1 MIPPARWLHR
11 LCVLAVCLVWPLIW
25 VGGLVT
31 TYDAGMAVPDWPAT
45 YGYNLFLYPYKT
57 WLLGP
62 FDLFIEHGHRLL
74 GAVVGFVTIGIVMA
88 AFVGEPRRWVRWLCV
103 GLLVMV
109 IAQGGLGGMR
119 VVLGDRTLAMV
130 HGCFGPAFFAVC
142 VIAAVVTSRFWWWP
156 PGGTRTAAGKAG
168 ARSGGLDNDGSSN
181 AESSQTAP
189 SQNDP
194 SPNDPSPTDPSP
206 TDPSSADPSLCA
218 AGNSIADWPKIGSGI
233 VGIGF
238 ALILISYLQL
248 VLGAQL
254 RHVQPTTR
262 PGIFAMIIMMHVMTA
277 FILWGMTALS
287 WWVLRRRGQGNRCG
301 DLTLSRPA
309 ASLVG
314 LVALQIGLGIGT
326 WVVNYGWPS
335 ILQWVP
341 GSAEFLLRAK
351 GFADSIIVTAHVA
364 TGSLIL
370 AVAAMLA
377 IRLCRVRSWQGQTGA
392 SLSPAVAAAT
402 ESEIAPV
409 SAPAT
414 ASS

>member
-1 MIPPARWLHR
+1 MTNTLSTTEISPARWLHR

-31 TYDAGMAVPDWPAT
+31 TYDAGMAVPDWPGT

-74 GAVVGFVTIGIVMA
+74 GAVVGFVAIGIVIA
-88 AFVGEPRRWVRWLCV
+88 AFVTEPRRWVRWLSV

-109 IAQGGLGGMR
+109 IAQGLLGGMR

-142 VIAAVVTSRFWWWP
+142 VVAAVVTSNFWW
-156 PGGTRTAAGKAG
+156 RQHDVLAAN
-168 ARSGGLDNDGSSN
+168 L
-181 AESSQTAP
+181 
-189 SQNDP
+189 
-194 SPNDPSPTDPSP
+194 
-206 TDPSSADPSLCA
+206 
-218 AGNSIADWPKIGSGI
+218 PKIGRGI
-233 VGIGF
+233 LAVGFCLIG
-238 ALILISYLQL
+238 LSYLQL

-254 RHVQPTTR
+254 RHVQPTMR

-277 FILWGMTALS
+277 FILWAVTAGS
-287 WWVLRRRGQGNRCG
+287 WLRLRRCG

-309 ASLVG
+309 AGLVG
-314 LVALQIGLGIGT
+314 LVAVQIALGIGT

-335 ILQWVP
+335 ILEWVP
-341 GSAEFLLRAK
+341 GSADFLIRAK
-351 GFADSIIVTAHVA
+351 GFTDSIIVTAHVA

-370 AVAAMLA
+370 AVSAMLTA
-377 IRLCRVRSWQGQTGA
+377 RLWRERSRRRDSSNDVSVTLNEPQPNKFQLAA
-392 SLSPAVAAAT
+392 SFDSVPNTVDT
-402 ESEIAPV
+402 
-409 SAPAT
+409 
-414 ASS
+414 